1 MYDLILKIAKEDS
14 RIRAAYMNG
23 SRTNKNVPQDIFRD
37 YDVVYVVTET
47 KSFIEDKEWIRGFG
61 EIWFMQYP
69 DEHPDFPSDKE
80 NFYGWLMQF
89 RDGNRIDLH
98 VETIEHAKV
107 HIGDDKLCKILLDK
121 DNVLPEIPEATDEDY
136 HVKKPTAK
144 QFLCC
149 CNNFWWCLNNVAKGL
164 WRKEIPYVQDMMN
177 FVVRKQLEKVL
188 AWKIGTMKD
197 FSVSVGKSAKYMYRW
212 LSKEEY
218 EAYLSTYFMGTV
230 EDGWRAV
237 FAMTGLFR
245 MIAPGVA
252 EKLGYEYNFD
262 EERSCMEFLE
272 HVRNMP
278 ENADD
283 FGQQFPV
290 AGAVHIPESIQ
301 KIIHKNEYTT
311 DTIGMS
317 GSSVLL
323 FDDKVLKM
331 EADRYESENEFRVM
345 RWLQDKLPVP
355 EVICREKQD
364 GKSYLLMSKVPDKM
378 LCDEFYMSNPESV
391 VDLSVKALK
400 LLWQVDIS
408 DCPFDAGIDKKLQ
421 VAKYNLE
428 HGNIDLDNVEPE
440 TFGEGG
446 FENAQALLNWLI
458 QNKPEEE
465 LVFTHGDFCLPNI
478 FAKGDEISSFIDLG
492 RAGVADR
499 YQDIAICYRSL
510 KHNFEGKYG
519 GQKYEN
525 FNPDILFE
533 KLGMEPDWEKIRYY
547 ILLDE
552 LF

>member
-1 MYDLILKIAKEDS
+1 
-14 RIRAAYMNG
+14 
-23 SRTNKNVPQDIFRD
+23 
-37 YDVVYVVTET
+37 
-47 KSFIEDKEWIRGFG
+47 
-61 EIWFMQYP
+61 
-69 DEHPDFPSDKE
+69 
-80 NFYGWLMQF
+80 
-89 RDGNRIDLH
+89 
-98 VETIEHAKV
+98 
-107 HIGDDKLCKILLDK
+107 
-121 DNVLPEIPEATDEDY
+121 
-136 HVKKPTAK
+136 
-144 QFLCC
+144 
-149 CNNFWWCLNNVAKGL
+149 
-164 WRKEIPYVQDMMN
+164 
-177 FVVRKQLEKVL
+177 
-188 AWKIGTMKD
+188 
-197 FSVSVGKSAKYMYRW
+197 
-212 LSKEEY
+212 
-218 EAYLSTYFMGTV
+218 
-230 EDGWRAV
+230 
-237 FAMTGLFR
+237 
-245 MIAPGVA
+245 
-252 EKLGYEYNFD
+252 
-262 EERSCMEFLE
+262 
-272 HVRNMP
+272 
-278 ENADD
+278 
-283 FGQQFPV
+283 
-290 AGAVHIPESIQ
+290 
-301 KIIHKNEYTT
+301 
-311 DTIGMS
+311 
-317 GSSVLL
+317 
-323 FDDKVLKM
+323 
-331 EADRYESENEFRVM
+331 M

-446 FENAQALLNWLI
+446 FENAQALLDWLI

-492 RAGVADR
+492 RAGVADK

-525 FNPDILFE
+525 FIPDILFE